1 MCRKIWTAKIQS
13 GTSDLAKSELVESHT
28 RIRGSHTSCETERFW
43 AMGHYNLGTCAA
55 PPPSVCLCLSL
66 KKILK
71 KILKKTDAHRHDRG
85 GGRHTLLIDL
95 SSDLLRGAGRPAAH
109 RSGSQQPLLQ
119 CVGALFRDAPPSAS
133 QPCSKSVT
141 WPSRSLMK
149 AGAYRRSSCL
159 ICSASTRGS
168 ETARAAGSGVGAWDW
183 PSAKELVEA
192 HGGRIRTESGGTG
205 LGTRH
210 KEIAC
215 ASWQARVM

>member
-1 MCRKIWTAKIQS
+1 MCRKIGTAKIQS
-13 GTSDLAKSELVESHT
+13 GTSNLAKSELVESHT
-28 RIRGSHTSCETERFW
+28 RISGSHTSCETERFW

-55 PPPSVCLCLSL
+55 PSSVRLFVPFAEKNTEKNRRAQARSWRRP
-66 KKILK
+66 
-71 KILKKTDAHRHDRG
+71 AHPADR
-85 GGRHTLLIDL
+85 
-95 SSDLLRGAGRPAAH
+95 SSVRPAPGAGRPAAH

-119 CVGALFRDAPPSAS
+119 CVEALFRDAPPSAS
-133 QPCSKSVT
+133 QPCRKSFT